1 MASSS
6 FPSPSFPPLPFRSGT
21 GRHRKPGKPGKE
33 TGFTRASATGIV
45 LAATAGVLCGDQ
57 TAWAATPAVSAP
69 CPGTPG
75 DEPEEPTPVTGANIG
90 LVVIDNSFADSWLE
104 IDRTL
109 NTLLLSAGTAG
120 SDHESESESG
130 D

>member
-1 MASSS
+1 MTRG
-6 FPSPSFPPLPFRSGT
+6 FRSVSPTPFLPGT
-21 GRHRKPGKPGKE
+21 GRHRKPEKE
-33 TGFTRASATGIV
+33 SGFTRASARGIV
-45 LAATAGVLCGDQ
+45 LAATAGVLCGGQ
-57 TAWAATPAVSAP
+57 AAWPAAPASAAPAASGP
-69 CPGTPG
+69 CPCAP
-75 DEPEEPTPVTGANIG
+75 DEEPEEPAPVAGPHIG

-120 SDHESESESG
+120 SDHESGSG